1 MDPEEALNA
10 FFLLNDDDLSD
21 SGESDISDDDHL
33 LLLSDGSSGDQSDS
47 SSRTLSESSS
57 AESEDNDE
65 SDDGDLPGANRGRGR
80 GGGHVRGRGRGG
92 VARGGRGRGGAGAA
106 GGRRRGRG
114 GAGALGR
121 GRGRG
126 TAGHGRGRGRG
137 GAQGRGIGRG
147 RGRGGAGGLA
157 NFSEWDNVDDNGNN
171 AAFDFIPDR
180 APGLHLPEHFNAE
193 AEVDFFKLFFSDEV
207 ITSLTQFTNAYAW
220 NHIVDHPS
228 HALSD
233 GSWEDCTNDEMQA
246 LIALL
251 IYFGLVRVQDV
262 KKYWSNQSL
271 YNGLWARGILS
282 RRRFM
287 AIRAFFQC
295 SPPDGD
301 PEDRLRKVR
310 FIYDHVRN
318 KSREYW
324 QPNWHVCIDERM
336 VRFKGRNVM
345 KVYVKQK
352 PVKWG
357 FKSYTLCDSE
367 TAYNCYFEMYTGQN
381 VPPGEH
387 GLTHDLVMRLMQ
399 PYVGQGYRLFTDNYY
414 TSHALA
420 ESLIA
425 SNTDL
430 VGTVRSNRHGF
441 PDRLKQSK
449 HFERHG
455 ARGDMR
461 YERVGRTVYVQWL
474 DKRSVTVLSTF
485 HVATDAVQVPRMV
498 KVGGAWQQQ
507 LFPKPAAVDCYNRY
521 MGGVDVFDQLAS
533 THRLLRRAKKFTK
546 VIFYDIVEIAIINA
560 FKLMGAWMEQHP
572 EVIVRGGRYSQ
583 SEFREN
589 LVRQLG
595 GIGLHDPPPQTRKVK
610 TTAADH
616 SNLHVEHV
624 PLSAGKG
631 DCAVCWKVDHA
642 RVSSVFSCAKCR
654 NRKGN
659 RVHLCIKPNKNCFQF
674 FHSPQFDPFR

>member
-1 MDPEEALNA
+1 
-10 FFLLNDDDLSD
+10 
-21 SGESDISDDDHL
+21 
-33 LLLSDGSSGDQSDS
+33 
-47 SSRTLSESSS
+47 
-57 AESEDNDE
+57 
-65 SDDGDLPGANRGRGR
+65 
-80 GGGHVRGRGRGG
+80 
-92 VARGGRGRGGAGAA
+92 
-106 GGRRRGRG
+106 
-114 GAGALGR
+114 
-121 GRGRG
+121 
-126 TAGHGRGRGRG
+126 
-137 GAQGRGIGRG
+137 
-147 RGRGGAGGLA
+147 
-157 NFSEWDNVDDNGNN
+157 
-171 AAFDFIPDR
+171 
-180 APGLHLPEHFNAE
+180 
-193 AEVDFFKLFFSDEV
+193 
-207 ITSLTQFTNAYAW
+207 
-220 NHIVDHPS
+220 
-228 HALSD
+228 
-233 GSWEDCTNDEMQA
+233 MQTF
-246 LIALL
+246 IALL

-262 KKYWSNQSL
+262 KKYTYWSNQSL

-324 QPNWHVCIDERM
+324 QPNRHVCIDERM

-352 PVKWG
+352 PIKWG

-461 YERVGRTVYVQWL
+461 NERVDRTVYVQWL

-485 HVATDAVQVPRMV
+485 HVATDAVQVHRMV

-572 EVIVRGGRYSQ
+572 GVIVRGGRYSQ
-583 SEFREN
+583 SEFCEN

-595 GIGLHDPPPQTRKVK
+595 GIGLRDPPPQTRKVK

-616 SNLHVEHV
+616 SVLHVEHV

-674 FHSPQFDPFR
+674 STLHSLIHSTEQKLIK